1 MGLIEIDT
9 RDEVAIVKLNHGVT
23 NAINLDLILELAKD
37 LEDLNKDPNVN
48 SVVLTSNNEK
58 FFAIG
63 FDLPELFDYDKE
75 KMKLFY
81 QTFNRLSLDIYTFP
95 KPVIAALTGHAIA
108 GGCILAICCDYRFI
122 ADGKKLMGLN
132 EIKLGIPVP
141 YPADCIL
148 RQLVGARIAQD
159 MCYTGEFYKPRILF
173 NMGLVDQVLSAEE
186 LQKKAVEKAK
196 LLGEMP
202 KEAFEVV
209 KHNRVE
215 RVTSQV
221 LDKLEERERFFL
233 EKWFTDETR
242 ILIKEAIKK
251 F

>member
-1 MGLIEIDT
+1 MGLIKIDKQDEI
-9 RDEVAIVKLNHGVT
+9 ALVKLSHGVT

-37 LEDLNKDPNVN
+37 LDELNNDSNIN
-48 SVVLTSNNEK
+48 GVVLTGMNEK

-63 FDLPELFDYDKE
+63 FDLPELFDYDIG
-75 KMKLFY
+75 KMRLFY

-95 KPVIAALTGHAIA
+95 KPVIAALNGHAIA

-122 ADGKKLMGLN
+122 AEGKKLMGLN

-148 RQLVGARIAQD
+148 RQLVGARNAQEI
-159 MCYTGEFYKPRILF
+159 CYTGEFYGPEGLLR
-173 NMGLVDQVLSAEE
+173 MGLVDQVISAEE
-186 LQKKAVEKAK
+186 LIKKAIEKAK
-196 LLGEMP
+196 SLGEMP
-202 KEAFEVV
+202 KDAFQMV

-215 RVTSQV
+215 RVTAQV
-221 LDKLEERERFFL
+221 LDKLDEREAFFL
-233 EKWFTDETR
+233 EKWFARDVR
-242 ILIKEAIKK
+242 KLLKEAINK